1 MTYVETNVLTG
12 DGIQEML
19 DKIML
24 MVYEHKF
31 KADKILRTSGSES
44 SRNTSFMLVRS
55 SRYEKN
61 KGINVN

>member
-1 MTYVETNVLTG
+1 MTG

-19 DKIML
+19 DKIMF

-55 SRYEKN
+55 SKY
-61 KGINVN
+61 